1 LQFVNI
7 AKLQLEENEIV
18 PEKYGG
24 FFEEYFSVFGM
35 RDVFFKNAKNKML
48 QFTKREAKNVSATLK
63 VAISVNIHKL
73 NSLLPGLIMPGIIFF
88 IGPGYVDGHGIL
100 LNGKPYAFFDL
111 TSIRARVRNKDFC
124 LKAQLFHEIAHAIH
138 YYFSHEFY
146 PKGSMGSDIYL
157 KRMIG
162 EGLATYLS
170 FKALDITP
178 EKYYWFGLLDKT
190 ETSKWIKK
198 CKSLKEYTAKLL
210 YSAILKD
217 EKDEKLFYKLFSV
230 SGSGKDDWLNRRCG
244 YYYGFNIVSYAGQV
258 FTPRKLVKL
267 RFAEYKSFVNSYLGF
282 DFYEIL

>member
-1 LQFVNI
+1 MQFVNI
-7 AKLQLEENEIV
+7 AKVQLKENKVV
-18 PEKYGG
+18 PEKYGE

-35 RDVFFKNAKNKML
+35 RDIFFKNTKNEML
-48 QFTKREAKNVSATLK
+48 QFTKRGVESVSETLK

-73 NSLLPGLIMPGIIFF
+73 TSLLPGLIMPDIIFF

-100 LNGKPYAFFDL
+100 LDRRPYAFFDL

-138 YYFSHEFY
+138 YYYSHEFY
-146 PKGSMGSDIYL
+146 PKKSPRSDIYL

-162 EGLATYLS
+162 EGIATYIS

-190 ETSKWIKK
+190 ETAEWIKK
-198 CKSLKEYTAKLL
+198 CKSLKKHTAKLF
-210 YSAILKD
+210 YSVILKN
-217 EKDEKLFYKLFSV
+217 EKDEKLFYSLFSV
-230 SGSGKDDWLNRRCG
+230 SGSGKDDWINGRCG

-258 FTPRKLVKL
+258 FVPNRLVNLK
-267 RFAEYKSFVNSYLGF
+267 FSEYKSFVNSYF
-282 DFYEIL
+282 EFEFS